1 MIFHVFDLLV
11 RHDVPTGSYL
21 VGDRLSREV
30 MWVDPAVYDTE
41 IIRTIKENQYNLVAV
56 AVTHTHYDHVGGISE
71 VMDEWGVPVYIH
83 RVDSSVFG
91 RKAKAVKDS
100 DIFHLGRIQVIV
112 HETPGHTPG
121 GISFL
126 VGNKYAF
133 TGDALF
139 AGSVGGTY
147 GESDFKSQIKAIKDN
162 IFSLKD
168 DVIVCPGHGPLS
180 TVGIERVYNPF
191 FQ

>member
-1 MIFHVFDLLV
+1 MIFHAFDLLA
-11 RHDVPTGSYL
+11 RQDVPTGSYL
-21 VGDRLSREV
+21 VGDRESREI
-30 MWVDPAVYDTE
+30 MWVDPAIYDNE
-41 IIRTIKENQYNLVAV
+41 IIRTIKENKYNLVGV
-56 AVTHTHYDHVGGISE
+56 AVTHNHYDHVNGIGE
-71 VMDEWGVPVYIH
+71 VIREWGVPVYIH
-83 RVDSSVFG
+83 KADSSAYG
-91 RKAKAVKDS
+91 KKANPVKDS
-100 DIFHLGRIQVIV
+100 DMFHLGRIQVIV

-121 GISFL
+121 SISFI

-147 GESDFKSQIKAIKDN
+147 GESDFRNQIKAIKDN